1 MKIDWSELTEEYNNL
16 LSLDRAG
23 QIEAYYDFEEKLLSS
38 NQGEMLQFHYNL
50 MKKADN
56 LKLNND
62 LRGTFMDRPLEDVED
77 FLLNRYLN
85 EDDMKMKAD
94 VMQILGTLGASK
106 ILPYAKADINSDIKD
121 IRYRCNIVIGWLGG
135 KSDLALLNERLES
148 EPDDELRG
156 YAATAMRQLWYRE
169 QATTEDILP
178 YLYRALVKEEKEKPL
193 KMIIVVIQD
202 LLNRKFGLQE
212 RINEGTITGDP
223 TEAKKK
229 IIKALDLK

>member
-1 MKIDWSELTEEYNNL
+1 
-16 LSLDRAG
+16 

-121 IRYRCNIVIGWLGG
+121 IRYRCNIVIG
-135 KSDLALLNERLES
+135 
-148 EPDDELRG
+148 
-156 YAATAMRQLWYRE
+156 
-169 QATTEDILP
+169 
-178 YLYRALVKEEKEKPL
+178 
-193 KMIIVVIQD
+193 
-202 LLNRKFGLQE
+202 
-212 RINEGTITGDP
+212 
-223 TEAKKK
+223 
-229 IIKALDLK
+229 